1 MAPMTEDSNLVE
13 LVSPT
18 AFAATLE
25 AVVRAIERA
34 GLKVFFQLDHA
45 AAASA
50 AGLAMP
56 PATVVLYGRAEGGTP
71 IMLAAPNA
79 ALDLPLRV
87 LVREEAPDRS
97 IVAFHPIAATLAR
110 AGAPEATW
118 HRLEPAQRLLV
129 DAFPTRAR

>member
-1 MAPMTEDSNLVE
+1 MTPTTEVSDLTE
-13 LVSPT
+13 LISPT
-18 AFAATLE
+18 GFAATLDG
-25 AVVRAIERA
+25 VVRAIERA
-34 GLKVFFQLDHA
+34 GLKIFFQVDHA
-45 AAASA
+45 AAAAA

-56 PATVVLYGRAEGGTP
+56 PTTVVFYGKPEGGTP

-87 LVREEAPDRS
+87 LVREESADRT
-97 IVAFHPIAATLAR
+97 IVAFHPIASTLAR

-129 DAFPTRAR
+129 DAFPGFAS